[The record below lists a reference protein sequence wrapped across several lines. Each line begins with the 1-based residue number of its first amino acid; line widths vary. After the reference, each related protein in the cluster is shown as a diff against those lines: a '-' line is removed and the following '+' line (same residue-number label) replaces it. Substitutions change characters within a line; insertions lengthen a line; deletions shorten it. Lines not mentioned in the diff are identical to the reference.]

1 MTETMSFKDKPIDIN
16 KHGNIVIYEMSVN
29 KYGDYY
35 NFKNREGTVNDFF
48 KNVCSKFQI
57 TKEVIL
63 KCRFLIENIQQS
75 MNENL
80 RPIFNTR
87 YWSTEIYKMM
97 KYFNDY
103 IFYSL
108 KENIF
113 KRVIINGIPGSS

>member
-29 KYGDYY
+29 KYGYYY
-35 NFKNREGTVNDFF
+35 NFKNREETVNDFF

-80 RPIFNTR
+80 RPILNTR

-103 IFYSL
+103 IF
-108 KENIF
+108 
-113 KRVIINGIPGSS
+113 